1 MVKQLGLD
9 QPIWEQYYRYMRDFL
24 HGNWGFAYGSG
35 EPVSSLFKSRL
46 PASLELGFYA
56 VILAFVFAVLFA
68 LVAAYLR
75 GSAIDRS
82 VRAFSSIGLG
92 TPPFWLGLILLIVF
106 FEHLQWLPPPDG
118 RLSPTTAAPPNVT
131 GFYTFDALIAGQFS
145 VFADAAK
152 HLVLPAFTLAF
163 ASWAFLVR
171 LLRANLLDVS
181 REPFMVVVRSKGFS
195 RWHAIS
201 RHAFPNALLPTVTAA
216 GLVLASLLTG
226 SVLAEKIYNWP
237 GVGALVVDS
246 VLRQDYSV
254 VEAFILI
261 SAFLYVGVNLIVDL
275 LYGVIDPRVRNPS
288 AVSA

>member
-1 MVKQLGLD
+1 
-9 QPIWEQYYRYMRDFL
+9 MRDFL
-24 HGNWGFAYGSG
+24 HGDWGFAYGSG
-35 EPVSSLFKSRL
+35 EPVSALFRSRL

-56 VILAFVFAVLFA
+56 VVIALVSAVLCA

-82 VRAFSSIGLG
+82 VRGLSSIGLG
-92 TPPFWLGLILLIVF
+92 TPPFWLGLVLLIVF
-106 FEHLQWLPPPDG
+106 FEHLQWLPAPEG
-118 RLSPTTAAPPNVT
+118 RLSPTTTPPPSVT
-131 GFYTFDALIAGQFS
+131 GFYTIDALIAGQVS
-145 VFADAAK
+145 VFGDALQ
-152 HLVLPAFTLAF
+152 HLILPAITLAF

-171 LLRANLLDVS
+171 LLRANLLDVG
-181 REPFMVVVRSKGFS
+181 REPFMIVVRSKGFS
-195 RWHAIS
+195 RWHALS
-201 RHAFPNALLPTVTAA
+201 RHALPNALLPTVTAA

-261 SAFLYVGVNLIVDL
+261 SAFLYVAINLIVDL
-275 LYGVIDPRVRNPS
+275 LYGVIDPRVRNAS